1 MGFNR
6 NPKERT
12 DEEIFEYAHPLSQL
26 YGMYKNDLDRLKQLV
41 DKYPKYTFSF
51 ARGPGSSERY
61 IIFRDGKRIHSGWV
75 PFNGAINQIAYDAYG
90 EGYESRRR
98 WGEKKLRRRN
108 PRRNPS
114 SFRRRN
120 PSSFRRRNPSSF
132 RRRNPSSFRRRNPDP
147 SGKPWGPKLYNPLE
161 DKSNKF
167 KNERHYTKMIAK
179 LRRNP
184 GRRAR

>member
-120 PSSFRRRNPSSF
+120 P
-132 RRRNPSSFRRRNPDP
+132 DP